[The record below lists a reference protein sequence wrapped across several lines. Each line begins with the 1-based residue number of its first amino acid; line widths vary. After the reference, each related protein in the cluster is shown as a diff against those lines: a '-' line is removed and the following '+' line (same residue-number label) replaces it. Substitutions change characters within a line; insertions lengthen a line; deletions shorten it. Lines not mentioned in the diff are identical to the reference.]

1 MGIIRNSRNKTQ
13 DHKDFRNWHLYTA
26 QKWKKQ
32 MCLIFFKKTAKH
44 EKWSVNEWLKR
55 MTDIFEKESKQNFYK
70 LKMQL
75 LKLREP
81 MNALNKRIDST
92 AERISELEI
101 NF

>member
-1 MGIIRNSRNKTQ
+1 
-13 DHKDFRNWHLYTA
+13 
-26 QKWKKQ
+26 
-32 MCLIFFKKTAKH
+32 
-44 EKWSVNEWLKR
+44 